1 MAAMVQVSSDILFF
15 DGKLLLSIELKDSKI
30 ISVCLLLLLI
40 KKGLA
45 MTTIAII
52 PARGGSKGVPR
63 KNIRFLAG
71 KPLIAHSIE
80 DAQESTSVDQVYVST
95 DDTEIASI
103 SAEYGAKIIQRP
115 ADLANGTAS
124 SESALIHSLQAL
136 EAQNINPDLLVFLQ
150 CTSPIRT
157 GAEIDQAIAK
167 LKAEEGDSL
176 VSVSPSHRFLWEEV
190 NGVAK
195 SINYDYRHRPRRQD
209 MNPQYVEN
217 GSIDVF
223 KPWVLKENKN
233 RLGGKIS
240 LYVMSEIA
248 AVEIDSEEDFQMIE
262 FFMS

>member
-1 MAAMVQVSSDILFF
+1 M
-15 DGKLLLSIELKDSKI
+15 
-30 ISVCLLLLLI
+30 
-40 KKGLA
+40 
-45 MTTIAII
+45 
-52 PARGGSKGVPR
+52 R
-63 KNIRFLAG
+63 NAG
-71 KPLIAHSIE
+71 N
-80 DAQESTSVDQVYVST
+80 D
-95 DDTEIASI
+95 
-103 SAEYGAKIIQRP
+103 
-115 ADLANGTAS
+115 TAS

-217 GSIDVF
+217 GSIYVF